1 MFKLINLAMKTN
13 HLVQLTCLVHIE
25 DKELSSDII
34 GN

>member
-1 MFKLINLAMKTN
+1 MFKLIILAMKTN
-13 HLVQLTCLVHIE
+13 HLTCLVHIE